1 MRPSVLR
8 WQEFE
13 NFVAAS
19 CEDFLD
25 HCSRDQLFKTT
36 EKYELE
42 LSSYGV
48 NWRKEAMVRLQL
60 FEKAVLLSN
69 EEELGQSLAA

>member
-25 HCSRDQLFKTT
+25 HCSTDQFFKTA
-36 EKYELE
+36 EKYELD
-42 LSSYGV
+42 LSSHGD
-48 NWRKEAMVRLQL
+48 NGEKRPWLDCSCLRKLCWFLMKRDWVSR
-60 FEKAVLLSN
+60 
-69 EEELGQSLAA
+69 